1 MMWTKLLLAALASA
15 PLAYYAADTAN
26 AQPPGPTITAAPAS
40 PDLIKRGEFVA
51 RLGDCVAC
59 HTAPGGQLMSG
70 GLKLETPFGALYSTN
85 ITPDAQT
92 GIGGYSFE
100 QFDRAMRRGV
110 AADGHNLYPAMPYPS
125 YAKMTEEDMRALY
138 AYLMQGVT
146 GVSQSNKPLEMSWPF
161 SMRWGL
167 SLWNWAF
174 LDTASFQPDAS
185 KDAISNRGAYLVQGL
200 GHCGS
205 CHTPRG
211 IGFQEKAMSDAGSNG
226 GYYLAGEKVENWRA
240 LSLRNLWTVQDTV
253 QLLKTGQNRFST
265 VSGNMVE
272 VISHSTQHFTDQDLT
287 AVATL
292 NPARA
297 AAAGGPSES
306 RSFM

>member
-1 MMWTKLLLAALASA
+1 
-15 PLAYYAADTAN
+15 
-26 AQPPGPTITAAPAS
+26 
-40 PDLIKRGEFVA
+40 
-51 RLGDCVAC
+51 
-59 HTAPGGQLMSG
+59 
-70 GLKLETPFGALYSTN
+70 
-85 ITPDAQT
+85 
-92 GIGGYSFE
+92 
-100 QFDRAMRRGV
+100 
-110 AADGHNLYPAMPYPS
+110 
-125 YAKMTEEDMRALY
+125 
-138 AYLMQGVT
+138 
-146 GVSQSNKPLEMSWPF
+146 
-161 SMRWGL
+161 
-167 SLWNWAF
+167 
-174 LDTASFQPDAS
+174 
-185 KDAISNRGAYLVQGL
+185 
-200 GHCGS
+200 
-205 CHTPRG
+205 
-211 IGFQEKAMSDAGSNG
+211 MSDAGSNG